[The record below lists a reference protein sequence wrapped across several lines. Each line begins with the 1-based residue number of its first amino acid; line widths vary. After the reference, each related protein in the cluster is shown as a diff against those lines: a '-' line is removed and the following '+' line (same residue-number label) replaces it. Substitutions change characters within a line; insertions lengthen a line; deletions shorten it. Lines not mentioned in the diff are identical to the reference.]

1 MNKQSP
7 WNEYAIITPPIV
19 LIFAHSYF
27 HHQERGEGIHIL
39 WWRII
44 KSNEVKISSPFIAGT
59 IGLARIGILKQE
71 YDVIVT
77 QWSLRHWYVMT
88 SLYVELQHF
97 TNVFPFTWKLVWFTW
112 TRWPVI
118 FLWLWVIDASQSS
131 WVIVYESLYAWL
143 INWWLKQFD
152 KSFSQMDCLNFHLNY
167 IQYSLQLSSNSDLFF
182 AWRRTPGPESSD
194 CQ

>member
-1 MNKQSP
+1 M
-7 WNEYAIITPPIV
+7 YAIIAPSMM
-19 LIFAHSYF
+19 LIFPFSHSYCG
-27 HHQERGEGIHIL
+27 HWERGEGIFIL
-39 WWRII
+39 WRRII
-44 KSNEVKISSPFIAGT
+44 KSDEVKISSPFIAGT

-77 QWSLRHWYVMT
+77 QWSLRHCYVMT

-97 TNVFPFTWKLVWFTW
+97 TNVFPFTWKLLWFTW

-131 WVIVYESLYAWL
+131 WVIDYESLYAWL
-143 INWWLKQFD
+143 INNSWWLKQFD
-152 KSFSQMDCLNFHLNY
+152 KSPSQMDCLNFHLNY
-167 IQYSLQLSSNSDLFF
+167 IQYSLQLSSNSDSFF
-182 AWRRTPGPESSD
+182 AWHRPESSG